1 VSIEVAEETTVPYA
15 LHRVGVVMEPDPT
28 DPAQVEGVLN
38 PGTGRGPDGK
48 LYLLPRLVAAGNVSR
63 IGLAGVRITDGV
75 PVGVE
80 RAGVVLAP
88 DAGWERARN
97 HGGVEDPPI
106 TWMPALGLHLMTYV
120 AYGPLGPR
128 PALATSTDLVVWQ
141 RLGPLHFEYQAE
153 LDTDLNLFPNKDVVY
168 FPESIPG
175 PDGRPCFAALHR
187 PTWDLDVVAPGIG
200 VYLPAAV
207 TDDRPGIWISY
218 VPVDDVTGDLSRLT
232 HLRYHRPLAMPRYP
246 FEALKIGAGPPPL
259 RVPEGWLVIHHGVS
273 GQLVAGVDHQP
284 LVHYAAGAMILSAD
298 DPAVVLARRVN
309 RCSVRKWTR
318 SAAASCRTSCFPPLS
333 RRSTAGTSS
342 STGWRIRASASPH
355 WIASEDRQE
364 GCRQEGCRQEGC
376 RQEGCRQEGC
386 RQEGCRQRLQG

>member
-1 VSIEVAEETTVPYA
+1 MSIEVAEETTVPYA

-355 WIASEDRQE
+355 WIASEDRH
-364 GCRQEGCRQEGC
+364 
-376 RQEGCRQEGC
+376 EGC